1 MVIDAAEIR
10 SLKSVNFK
18 HGVITVM
25 LKSSA
30 AIDCTNGSDKFE
42 PKEAEVIISIVDE
55 TSS

>member
-1 MVIDAAEIR
+1 MIDAEEIW
-10 SLKSVNFK
+10 SLKSVNSK

-30 AIDCTNGSDKFE
+30 AIDCTNGSEKFD
-42 PKEAEVIISIVDE
+42 PKEAEVMISIVDD